1 MTRIKKG
8 RKLQQKHNPI
18 LSNVEKHYHVQPRFL
33 VALWGIETNYG
44 EYTGGFS
51 VIRSLVTLAYDERRS
66 EFFRKELLLAL
77 KIINEKHIS
86 AEDMMGSWAGAM
98 GQNQFMPS
106 SFNTYAVDFNNDGKK
121 DIWNDLEDIF
131 ASSSNYLSSQGW
143 RSDITWG
150 REVRIPDDF
159 DENLAT
165 VSAKKL
171 EINKKLSEWQSLGVR
186 KVNGENLPT
195 RDIYAYLVLP
205 NGIDGRAY
213 LAYENFKTYLRD
225 DEVQIDYK
233 YLWDL
238 ICKPNEKLF
247 QKGSNLII
255 LEIPED
261 DVTDNVN
268 IICPTNHYSNEMFDT
283 NKETIILLKK
293 QNYYEPIYLFE
304 DKGSEFSVMRR
315 FNTQIASHIPDVIK
329 TLHLIKY
336 SMKNKCGPKNS
347 DTDIRVYK

>member
-1 MTRIKKG
+1 MSKIIRIIALTVLALFTLNSKSFAEQLDFQAWISDLKTEAISNGIDSNMLDKALKGLTVNERVIELDRNQPEFTLTLEEYLGKAVSMTRIKKG
-8 RKLQQKHNPI
+8 RKLYQEHNPI
-18 LSNVEKHYHVQPRFL
+18 LSRVEKHYHVQPRFL

-77 KIINEKHIS
+77 KIINENHIS
-86 AEDMMGSWAGAM
+86 ATDMMGSWAGAM

-106 SFNTYAVDFNNDGKK
+106 SFDTYAVDFNNDGKK

-186 KVNGENLPT
+186 KFNGENLPS
-195 RDIYAYLVLP
+195 RDIDAYLVLP
-205 NGIDGRAY
+205 SGIDGRAY
-213 LAYENFKTYLRD
+213 LVYENFKTLLKWNRSLYFAIAVGSLSD
-225 DEVQIDYK
+225 QIDVH
-233 YLWDL
+233 
-238 ICKPNEKLF
+238 F
-247 QKGSNLII
+247 
-255 LEIPED
+255 
-261 DVTDNVN
+261 
-268 IICPTNHYSNEMFDT
+268 
-283 NKETIILLKK
+283 
-293 QNYYEPIYLFE
+293 
-304 DKGSEFSVMRR
+304 
-315 FNTQIASHIPDVIK
+315 
-329 TLHLIKY
+329 
-336 SMKNKCGPKNS
+336 
-347 DTDIRVYK
+347 